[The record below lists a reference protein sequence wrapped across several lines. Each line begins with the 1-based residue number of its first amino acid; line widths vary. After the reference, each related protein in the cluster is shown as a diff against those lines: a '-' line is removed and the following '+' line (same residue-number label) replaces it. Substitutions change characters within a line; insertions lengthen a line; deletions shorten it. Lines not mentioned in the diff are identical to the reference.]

1 MAKITSSD
9 GVIKRLQEFDKY
21 VGQSLDVL
29 ETLRGIKD
37 DVEKLNRSISEKKN
51 ELTRYE
57 QELTQF
63 LKKAELVSKQADSI
77 LAPILKEKEGLE
89 KLDRKLTDGLA
100 KLDVTLESKIEEG
113 LALHGEL
120 VKKEIDMLI
129 QEKKELQE
137 QADAFFKKI
146 LKYSET
152 ELAKLGESQKAFQQT
167 VNESILIVRKE
178 LDTQIADFLYKQNAL
193 VTNLSQQ
200 IDSYQRLTESLAST
214 LEKQSGQINEL
225 ENQNIELRQ
234 IIERQSQEFNSRL
247 SDLRE
252 GKVQQL
258 EKELMQLR
266 TSLDE
271 VTAKLNNMKFKKI
284 LGL

>member
-63 LKKAELVSKQADSI
+63 LKKAELVSKQANSI
-77 LAPILKEKEGLE
+77 LPPILKEKEGLE

-214 LEKQSGQINEL
+214 LEKQGGQINEL

-266 TSLDE
+266 TALNE